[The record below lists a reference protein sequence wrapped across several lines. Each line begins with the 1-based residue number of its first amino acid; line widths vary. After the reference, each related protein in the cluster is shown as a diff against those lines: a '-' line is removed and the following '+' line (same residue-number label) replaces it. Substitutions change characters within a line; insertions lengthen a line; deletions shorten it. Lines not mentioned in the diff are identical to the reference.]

1 MAYFLCA
8 LLYKSRI
15 PAFTPCHIFIRVV
28 DSLASLNRKPVSR
41 ISPTRATI
49 PRVFSQGCGLLGFQ
63 PSYATMADIP
73 ASWKSDCKPQ
83 DGESV
88 SKGKY
93 HVTSAGNCTLSSCA
107 DGHFPVGSKCVAPGS
122 PCVPAHPQPR
132 TSYTMSHDGKC
143 EMSGCVVGSA
153 MRPPYAAT
161 SLGSQTCPAGYKPID
176 TESSRTSAS
185 EALCDSAG
193 KNSSDTG
200 SHCVKRVCRLWFS
213 AHASFNTTS
222 SSALSVGGAKQF
234 LLCER
239 DDTTPA
245 CVTPGD
251 ACDPQ
256 HPTYTYTNAGHC
268 VGRCPNGVSGCRSG
282 DKCCPET
289 TRCIAKDL
297 DCPTASKMKHEAS
310 NLATQVRSFTDSL
323 SSLTKIFRGDD
334 EDDEKT
340 S

>member
-1 MAYFLCA
+1 MSHLYTGCGFFGLFKPQASKSDFANEGYDPSRFL
-8 LLYKSRI
+8 
-15 PAFTPCHIFIRVV
+15 T
-28 DSLASLNRKPVSR
+28 
-41 ISPTRATI
+41 
-49 PRVFSQGCGLLGFQ
+49 GCGLLGFQ
-63 PSYATMADIP
+63 PSYATMDDIP
-73 ASWKSDCKPQ
+73 ASWKSGCKPH
-83 DGESV
+83 DGETV
-88 SKGKY
+88 SKGIY

-176 TESSRTSAS
+176 TESSCTSAS
-185 EALCDSAG
+185 KHFAIPQAKTAATQDPTVLRGCAVY
-193 KNSSDTG
+193 G
-200 SHCVKRVCRLWFS
+200 SP
-213 AHASFNTTS
+213 AHASFNTS

-239 DDTTPA
+239 DETPA
-245 CVTPGD
+245 CVKPGD

-256 HPTYTYTNAGHC
+256 HPTYTYTNTGQC

-282 DKCCPET
+282 DKCCPDT

-297 DCPTASKMKHEAS
+297 DCPTASKMKQEAS

-323 SSLTKIFRGDD
+323 SSLTKIFRGDG
-334 EDDEKT
+334 EGDEKT
-340 S
+340 T